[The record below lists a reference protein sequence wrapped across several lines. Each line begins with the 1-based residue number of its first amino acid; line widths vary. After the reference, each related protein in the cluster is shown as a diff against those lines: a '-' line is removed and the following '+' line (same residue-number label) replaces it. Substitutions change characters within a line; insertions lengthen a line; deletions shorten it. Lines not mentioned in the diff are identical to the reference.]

1 MKRQHLSWFLFFVV
15 TTACMAQPQSN
26 GLALVPVPVVVQSDG
41 SSSSIPDVL
50 GIHVNDP
57 ALRSAANM
65 LVESLKLIHNIESSI
80 VDHSNLAYIHLSISS
95 DQANTE
101 YYTLDATASG
111 ATISGDPAGVFY
123 GTQTFVQLVSGG
135 VEPRLMHAKI
145 EDYPRF
151 RWRGMHLDVARHF
164 RSVDFVKKYI
174 DMMARFKMNTFHW
187 HLTEDQGWRIEIKA
201 YPKLTEVGAWR
212 KETMVAKNFNPYIGD
227 GIPHGGFYTQDEIRE
242 VVAYAAKRHITIV
255 PEIEMPG
262 HALAALAAYP
272 EFACTPGPFEVATTW
287 GVFEDV
293 FCPTENTFA
302 FLETVLEEVLDLFPS
317 KYIHIGGDEVPK
329 RRWRESEQ
337 AQAIMQRE
345 ALNNEDELQS
355 WFIRRIE
362 KFLNSRDRLLI
373 GWDEILEGGLAPNA
387 AVMSWRGESGGIEA
401 ASHGHNVVMSPG
413 FALYFDHYQAESSR
427 EPLAIG
433 GFSPIE
439 KVYAYEPIP
448 ESLDASRT
456 HHVMGAQANVWT
468 EYMKTAEH
476 VEYMVFP
483 RLMALAER
491 VWSPQHYRDFADFQ
505 TRLYPQYRILDQ
517 LNVNYR
523 IPDPIGFT
531 PIQTLAD
538 EAVVDLIAA
547 HSGGCLQYTLDGT
560 DPSEDAYCHASIS
573 QRIPLMDGAMA
584 TVRVVSVTSTDRRS
598 DVRELEVKHLQMIP
612 GIQRSGQSPGL
623 ERKLYTI
630 SVNRCAALDPNLTH
644 QSGNIDTPGL
654 PEGISGPYAQIITGF
669 LEIPFDG
676 VYTVSLT
683 SDDGSILWVDGLVE
697 IDNDGLH
704 SVATKSV
711 KLAFEYGL
719 HPIKICHFEAGG
731 GAALKLEVKNS
742 VGQSVNIKYWR

>member
-1 MKRQHLSWFLFFVV
+1 MKRQFISWILFFVA
-15 TTACMAQPQSN
+15 TTSAAAQPQTP
-26 GLALVPVPVVVQSDG
+26 ALVPAPVTVQYEG
-41 SSSSIPDVL
+41 SSSTLPAQL
-50 GIHVNDP
+50 RIHIGDP
-57 ALRSAANM
+57 ALQSAAEL
-65 LVESLKLIHNIESSI
+65 LVESLKLIHNIESS
-80 VDHSNLAYIHLSISS
+80 LA
-95 DQANTE
+95 T
-101 YYTLDATASG
+101 DATAAFIRLEQSSTDGKNEYYKLDASASG
-111 ATISGDPAGVFY
+111 VIISGDPAGVFY
-123 GTQTFVQLVSGG
+123 GTQTLVQLISG
-135 VEPRLMHAKI
+135 VQEHKLTHARI

-174 DMMARFKMNTFHW
+174 DLMARFKMNTFHW

-227 GIPHGGFYTQDEIRE
+227 GIPHGGFYTQDEIRD
-242 VVAYAAKRHITIV
+242 VVAYAAKRHITVV

-293 FCPTENTFA
+293 FCPTENTFV
-302 FLETVLEEVLDLFPS
+302 FLETVLDEVLALFPS

-329 RRWRESEQ
+329 RRWKESAE
-337 AQAIMQRE
+337 AQAIIKRE
-345 ALNNEDELQS
+345 GLKNEDELQS
-355 WFIRRIE
+355 WFIKRIE
-362 KFLNSRDRLLI
+362 KFLNNRDRLLI

-387 AVMSWRGESGGIEA
+387 AVMSWRGEAGGIEA
-401 ASHGHNVVMSPG
+401 ANDGHNVVMTPS
-413 FALYFDHYQAESSR
+413 FALYFDHYQAEPSR

-448 ESLDASRT
+448 ESLDASRA

-491 VWSPQHYRDFADFQ
+491 VWSPVTQRDFNHFLV
-505 TRLYPQYRILDQ
+505 RLRPQYHILDQ

-523 IPDPIGFT
+523 IPDPIGFS

-538 EAVVDLIAA
+538 EAAVELEAA
-547 HSGGCLQYTLDGT
+547 HIGGCLQYTLDGT
-560 DPSEDAYCHASIS
+560 DPAEDAYCHPSIS

-584 TVRVVSVTSTDRRS
+584 TVKVVSVTATGRRS
-598 DVRELEVKHLQMIP
+598 DVRYLEVKHLQMMP
-612 GIQRSGQSPGL
+612 GLQRSGQSPGL
-623 ERKLYTI
+623 ERNMYPVSI
-630 SVNRCAALDPNLTH
+630 NRCSALNPESTH
-644 QSGNIDTPGL
+644 QTDTVEVPGL
-654 PEGISGPYAQIITGF
+654 PGGISGPYAQILAGYM
-669 LEIPFDG
+669 EIPFDG
-676 VYTVSLT
+676 VYTISLT

-704 SVATKSV
+704 STATKSA

-731 GAALKLEVKNS
+731 GAALKLEVKNAQ
-742 VGQSVNIKYWR
+742 GQLVNIKYWR